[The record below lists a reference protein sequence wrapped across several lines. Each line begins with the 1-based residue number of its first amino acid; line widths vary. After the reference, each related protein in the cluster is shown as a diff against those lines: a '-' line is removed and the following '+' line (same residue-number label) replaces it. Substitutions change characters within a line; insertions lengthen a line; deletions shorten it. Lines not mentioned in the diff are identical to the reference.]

1 MDRLVHERSEMSSM
15 IVWVIVGILF
25 SLFLVLGSRNEI
37 KEWETEEEREE
48 REINEDLE
56 LLLFDEEEEDL
67 R

>member
-1 MDRLVHERSEMSSM
+1 MERIVHERSEMSSM

-25 SLFLVLGSRNEI
+25 SLFLVLGSRNEL